1 MEKQEN
7 NNTPNIN
14 DEVKEFEHG
23 SLISPLSSAK
33 YLFKKPHT
41 LQYPKETKPV
51 PERYRGFHINDLD
64 KCIGCGNCMSICP
77 CGAITMVDTKAF
89 HLVASKEGTTDK
101 RPQIDYG
108 RCSYCGLCVDVCPT
122 GSLKLS
128 KDLIYSS
135 TDADAFVWVPAVE
148 QGREIGFTQSDEI
161 TPLLLDKVEMQELE
175 PDVRKKTFEELVLGF
190 SEQEA
195 YAEASRCLG
204 CGICMQGCPA
214 HMKIP
219 EYIQAI
225 FDRDYSLS
233 VKYMFEDNALPG
245 ICGRI
250 CTHKCQDDCVYNYRG
265 DAVQIMWLKRFA
277 TDALNNYSVADTE
290 KLPKTGKNVAI
301 IGAGPS
307 GLSAAYYLSL
317 MGHSVT
323 IFERGQRP
331 GGALGL
337 GIPMYRL
344 PVYEIDKEVDHIKSL
359 GVEIKLNTEVGK
371 DISFNDI
378 MEKYQACLISVGLSF
393 GRAINLKGEDHPDVI
408 QAIDFLRQV
417 KVEGRRNIAKKVAVI
432 GGGNVAMDVIRTV
445 KRLQEINYPDSNDT
459 MVQMASLEDW
469 DILPA
474 SKEEVEGA
482 LAEGVIFNPGWGP
495 KEVKF
500 DENGKIIGLEIK
512 KVKSV
517 FDENRRFN
525 PTFFEDQTKVLEA
538 DFVIE
543 AVGQMT
549 NLSFIPEELAK
560 NLKYTPR
567 RRIFVDDYGE
577 TSLAGVFASGDLV
590 ETSLGNAISAIANGH
605 RAAIGIDLLL
615 RNK

>member
-1 MEKQEN
+1 MEKQTSN
-7 NNTPNIN
+7 NL
-14 DEVKEFEHG
+14 DLKETAKDFEHG

-41 LQYPKETKPV
+41 LRYPKETKPV

-77 CGAITMVDTKAF
+77 CEAITMADTKAF

-101 RPQIDYG
+101 RPQVDYG
-108 RCSYCGLCVDVCPT
+108 RCSYCGLCVDICPT

-135 TDADAFVWVPAVE
+135 TDADSFVWIPAVE
-148 QGREIGFTQSDEI
+148 QGRETGFIQSDEM
-161 TPLLLDKVEMQELE
+161 TPLILDKVEMPELE
-175 PDVRKKTFEELVLGF
+175 PEVRKRTFEELVLGF
-190 SEQEA
+190 SEEQA
-195 YAEASRCLG
+195 KAESARCLG

-225 FDRDYSLS
+225 FDKDYSLS

-265 DAVQIMWLKRFA
+265 DALQIMWLKRFA
-277 TDALNNYSVADTE
+277 TDMLKNYSFSDP
-290 KLPKTGKNVAI
+290 KRLPKTGRKVAI

-307 GLSAAYYLSL
+307 GLSAAYYLAL

-323 IFERGQRP
+323 IFERGQLP

-344 PVYEIDKEVDHIKSL
+344 PVDEIDKEVEHIKSL
-359 GVEIKLNTEVGK
+359 GVEIKLGMEVGK
-371 DISFNDI
+371 DVSFNDI
-378 MEKYQACLISVGLSF
+378 MKEYGACLISVGLSF

-417 KVEGRRNIAKKVAVI
+417 KVEGRRNIAMKIAVI

-445 KRLQEINYPDSNDT
+445 KRLQEINYPESNET
-459 MVQMASLEDW
+459 VVQMASLEDW

-482 LAEGVIFNPGWGP
+482 IAEGIVFNPGWGP

-500 DENGKIIGLEIK
+500 GEDGKIVGLEIK

-517 FDENRRFN
+517 FDENGRFN
-525 PTFFEDQTKVLEA
+525 PTFFEDLTKFLEA
-538 DFVIE
+538 DYIVE

-549 NLSFIPEELAK
+549 NLSFIPDELAK
-560 NLKYTPR
+560 DLKYTPR
-567 RRIFVDDYGE
+567 RKIFVDDYGE

-590 ETSLGNAISAIANGH
+590 ETSLGNAISNIANGH
-605 RAAIGIDLLL
+605 SAAVGIDLYL

>member
-1 MEKQEN
+1 
-7 NNTPNIN
+7 
-14 DEVKEFEHG
+14 
-23 SLISPLSSAK
+23 
-33 YLFKKPHT
+33 
-41 LQYPKETKPV
+41 
-51 PERYRGFHINDLD
+51 
-64 KCIGCGNCMSICP
+64 
-77 CGAITMVDTKAF
+77 
-89 HLVASKEGTTDK
+89 
-101 RPQIDYG
+101 
-108 RCSYCGLCVDVCPT
+108 
-122 GSLKLS
+122 
-128 KDLIYSS
+128 
-135 TDADAFVWVPAVE
+135 
-148 QGREIGFTQSDEI
+148 
-161 TPLLLDKVEMQELE
+161 
-175 PDVRKKTFEELVLGF
+175 
-190 SEQEA
+190 
-195 YAEASRCLG
+195 
-204 CGICMQGCPA
+204 
-214 HMKIP
+214 
-219 EYIQAI
+219 
-225 FDRDYSLS
+225 
-233 VKYMFEDNALPG
+233 
-245 ICGRI
+245 
-250 CTHKCQDDCVYNYRG
+250 
-265 DAVQIMWLKRFA
+265 
-277 TDALNNYSVADTE
+277 
-290 KLPKTGKNVAI
+290 
-301 IGAGPS
+301 
-307 GLSAAYYLSL
+307 
-317 MGHSVT
+317 
-323 IFERGQRP
+323 
-331 GGALGL
+331 
-337 GIPMYRL
+337 
-344 PVYEIDKEVDHIKSL
+344 EVDHIKSL

-590 ETSLGNAISAIANGH
+590 DTSLGNAISAIANGH
-605 RAAIGIDLLL
+605 
-615 RNK
+615 

>member
-1 MEKQEN
+1 MEKQTKNGSDLKEK
-7 NNTPNIN
+7 
-14 DEVKEFEHG
+14 VKEFEHG

-41 LQYPKETKPV
+41 LQYPKETKPI

-77 CGAITMVDTKAF
+77 CEAITMVDVKAF
-89 HLVASKEGTTDK
+89 YLVSSKEGTTDT
-101 RPQIDYG
+101 RPQVDYG
-108 RCSYCGLCVDVCPT
+108 RCSYCGLCVDICPT

-135 TDADAFVWVPAVE
+135 TDADTFVWVPAVE
-148 QGREIGFTQSDEI
+148 QGREIGFIQSDEL
-161 TPLLLDKVEMQELE
+161 TPLVLDKLEMSELE
-175 PDVRKKTFEELVLGF
+175 PDVRKKTFEELILGF
-190 SEQEA
+190 SKEEA
-195 YAEASRCLG
+195 QAEAARCLG

-214 HMKIP
+214 HMKNP

-225 FDRDYSLS
+225 FDKDFNLS
-233 VKYMFEDNALPG
+233 VKYMLEDNALPG

-277 TDALNNYSVADTE
+277 TDAIKDYSASDPVR
-290 KLPKTGKNVAI
+290 LPQTGRKVAI

-317 MGHSVT
+317 MGHSAT
-323 IFERGQRP
+323 IFEKNKIA
-331 GGALGL
+331 GGGLGL

-344 PVYEIDKEVDHIKSL
+344 PVYEIDKEVEHIKSL
-359 GVEIKLNTEVGK
+359 GVDIKLGVEVGK
-371 DISFNDI
+371 DITFTDI
-378 MEKYQACLISVGLSF
+378 MKNFDAVYIGVGLSY

-417 KVEGRRNIAKKVAVI
+417 KVEGRRDIARKVVVI
-432 GGGNVAMDVIRTV
+432 GGGNVAMDVVRTV
-445 KRLQEINYPDSNDT
+445 KRLQEVRYDDGNT
-459 MVQMASLEDW
+459 VAQMASLEDW

-482 LAEGVIFNPGWGP
+482 LAEGVIFNPAWGP
-495 KEVKF
+495 KEVRF
-500 DENGKIIGLEIK
+500 NESGKIVGLEIK

-517 FDENRRFN
+517 FDENGRFN
-525 PTFFEDQTKVLEA
+525 PTFFEDQIKTLEA
-538 DFVIE
+538 DYVVE

-549 NLSFIPEELAK
+549 NLGFIPEDIAK
-560 NLKYTPR
+560 DLKYTPR
-567 RRIFVDDYGE
+567 RRIFIDDYGE
-577 TSLAGVFASGDLV
+577 TSLVGIFAGGDLV

-605 RAAIGIDLLL
+605 RAAIGIDFYL
-615 RNK
+615 KGK

>member
-1 MEKQEN
+1 MDTKQA
-7 NNTPNIN
+7 
-14 DEVKEFEHG
+14 KSEFEHG
-23 SLISPLSSAK
+23 SLISPLSSAR

-51 PERYRGFHINDLD
+51 PERFRGLHINDLD
-64 KCIGCGNCMSICP
+64 KCIGCGNCMTICP

-89 HLVASKEGTTDK
+89 HPVVAKEGTTDK
-101 RPQIDYG
+101 RPQVDYG
-108 RCSYCGLCVDVCPT
+108 RCSFCGLCVDICPS

-135 TDADAFVWVPAVE
+135 TNADDFIWVPAIE
-148 QGREIGFTQSDEI
+148 QGREEGFVQSDDL
-161 TPLLLDKVEMQELE
+161 TPLILDKVSMPELE
-175 PDVRKKTFEELVLGF
+175 PDVRKKTFEAVILGF
-190 SEQEA
+190 NEEQA
-195 YAEASRCLG
+195 NAEAARCLG

-225 FDRDYSLS
+225 FDKDYSLA

-245 ICGRI
+245 ICGTI
-250 CTHKCQDDCVYNYRG
+250 CTHKCEDDCVYNYRG
-265 DAVQIMWLKRFA
+265 DAVQIMSLKRFA
-277 TDALNNYSVADTE
+277 TDQLSNLSAADPA
-290 KLPKTGKNVAI
+290 KLPKTGHKVAV
-301 IGAGPS
+301 IGSGPS
-307 GLSAAYYLSL
+307 GLSAAFYLSL
-317 MGHSVT
+317 LGHSVT
-323 IFERGQRP
+323 IFERAQRP

-344 PVYEIDKEVDHIKSL
+344 PVEEIDREVDHIKAL
-359 GVEIKLNTEVGK
+359 GVEIKLGTEVGK
-371 DISFNDI
+371 DVSFSDI
-378 MEKYQACLISVGLSF
+378 MNNYEACLIGAGLSF

-417 KVEGRRNIAKKVAVI
+417 KVEGRRTIARKVVVI
-432 GGGNVAMDVIRTV
+432 GGGNVAMDVVRTV
-445 KRLQEINYPDSNDT
+445 KRLQEIGYPGDTGT

-474 SKEEVEGA
+474 SKDEVEGA

-495 KEVKF
+495 KEVRF
-500 DENGKIIGLEIK
+500 DENNKIVGLEVR

-517 FDENRRFN
+517 FDENKRFN
-525 PTFFEDQTKVLEA
+525 PSFFEDQTRILDAE
-538 DFVIE
+538 FIIE

-549 NLSFIPEELAK
+549 NLSFIPEDLAK
-560 NLKYTPR
+560 DLKYTPR

-577 TSLAGVFASGDLV
+577 TSLAGVFAAGDLV
-590 ETSLGNAISAIANGH
+590 DTSLGNAVSAVANGH
-605 RAAIGIDLLL
+605 RAAIGIDQYL
-615 RNK
+615 RSK